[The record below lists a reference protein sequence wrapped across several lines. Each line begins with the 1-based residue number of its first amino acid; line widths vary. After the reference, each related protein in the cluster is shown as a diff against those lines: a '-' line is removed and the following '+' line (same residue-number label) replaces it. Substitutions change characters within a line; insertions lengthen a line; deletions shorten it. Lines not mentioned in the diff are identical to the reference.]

1 MGEEHLERE
10 DALRD
15 GSDFCSGGRRRYV
28 RRGSP
33 GDDSRSPDRGYR
45 RHSCD
50 SDYNDHRR
58 SYDYDYDDY
67 EHSERRDRDDEQ
79 RDIPDGER
87 DHNDDAVKN
96 LGWNKIADMARAGT
110 DVANGMFGKPL
121 KMSKLKPKGKGKAK
135 AKSGAKKKA
144 VKKKQKEKSDSS
156 SSSESQS
163 SKKKKKKKDK
173 KTSKKENS
181 GKDSEGNRVFSTVVI
196 DQESDL
202 EMMSGSDLE
211 VVSCAVAQPPPKKD
225 KKKDKKDKKEK
236 KEKRAKLVQP
246 VITKVAAPQLV
257 TSMPPPKVTA
267 PAAFKPVGE
276 RPEI

>member
-10 DALRD
+10 DAPRD

-50 SDYNDHRR
+50 YDYN
-58 SYDYDYDDY
+58 YDDY
-67 EHSERRDRDDEQ
+67 EHSERRDRDDEH
-79 RDIPDGER
+79 RDILDGER
-87 DHNDDAVKN
+87 DHNDDAVRN

-144 VKKKQKEKSDSS
+144 VKKK
-156 SSSESQS
+156 
-163 SKKKKKKKDK
+163 KKKDK

-196 DQESDL
+196 DQE
-202 EMMSGSDLE
+202 
-211 VVSCAVAQPPPKKD
+211 
-225 KKKDKKDKKEK
+225 
-236 KEKRAKLVQP
+236 
-246 VITKVAAPQLV
+246 
-257 TSMPPPKVTA
+257 
-267 PAAFKPVGE
+267 
-276 RPEI
+276 